1 MLSSKSP
8 SPWWLKVEPN
18 PIGRSNSWH
27 SPLPSPTSGQSI
39 CPSVVMSG
47 LSILMCINI
56 CIHTS
61 ICPSVHQSVHRSVS
75 PSDGQSVRL
84 FNKNGRKKVAFT
96 ARPQSTIFNSFP
108 QLLLSLAPPMLML
121 NKSLCRQHGTQI
133 KIYGMLS
140 WNVTSARHQSKIT
153 ESSMHSLK
161 DKSIGLQGIFL
172 WAWLK
177 LEEPYCN
184 FYYFFPLLYI
194 SRIA

>member
-1 MLSSKSP
+1 MIESGAKSNRAVKQLTF
-8 SPWWLKVEPN
+8 S
-18 PIGRSNSWH
+18 
-27 SPLPSPTSGQSI
+27 SPLPYFRSVHLSICCSVWPVHPHVHQYVHLSINLSIGLSVHLMVSLSTCSTRMAGKSCIYCQTTIHHIQFFSPT
-39 CPSVVMSG
+39 P
-47 LSILMCINI
+47 
-56 CIHTS
+56 
-61 ICPSVHQSVHRSVS
+61 
-75 PSDGQSVRL
+75 
-84 FNKNGRKKVAFT
+84 
-96 ARPQSTIFNSFP
+96 
-108 QLLLSLAPPMLML
+108 PPMLML
-121 NKSLCRQHGTQI
+121 NQSLCRQHGTQI

>member
-18 PIGRSNSWH
+18 PLGRSNSWH

-39 CPSVVMSG
+39 CPSVVLSG
-47 LSILMCINI
+47 LSILMCINMSI
-56 CIHTS
+56 CPS
-61 ICPSVHQSVHRSVS
+61 ICPSVCQSIWWSVCPPVQQEWQEKSCIYCQTTIHHIQFFS
-75 PSDGQSVRL
+75 P
-84 FNKNGRKKVAFT
+84 T
-96 ARPQSTIFNSFP
+96 P
-108 QLLLSLAPPMLML
+108 PPMLML
-121 NKSLCRQHGTQI
+121 NQSLCRQHGTQI

-177 LEEPYCN
+177 LEEPYC
-184 FYYFFPLLYI
+184 
-194 SRIA
+194 